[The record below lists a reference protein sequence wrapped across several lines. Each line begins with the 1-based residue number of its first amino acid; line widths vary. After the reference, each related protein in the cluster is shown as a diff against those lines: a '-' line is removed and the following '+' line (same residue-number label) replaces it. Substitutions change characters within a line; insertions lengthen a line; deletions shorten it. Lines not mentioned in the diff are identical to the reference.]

1 MITLSRLKEKDPH
14 FLYKISLNTFDE
26 TPLHISASIGHLE
39 FSKTLLLLKPQLAY
53 ERDFHGRYPLHLASA
68 EGHIEIVKELLH
80 ANKDACTIHDQDR
93 RIPLHY
99 AAMRGRVEV
108 VRELII
114 ACPNSTQVMLDGRES
129 VLHLCIKYN
138 QLETLKLLVEFV
150 SDKGDFLNS
159 KDHYNG
165 NTILHLAV
173 MLKQIETVKYLL
185 TVSLVKEGA
194 YALNRAGFTASESLE
209 HNPRDFKSFTIQNI
223 LMDAG
228 LGRGNEQNNLS
239 PSLEV
244 VVGHHEL
251 PKPVL
256 PSKKKR
262 KWLEYLR
269 YQGNWIEEIRGS
281 LMVVATVITA
291 ITFQP
296 AVSPPGGVWQTN
308 VTEVSKGF
316 GCGPSNVCL
325 AGTSVEGSRN
335 SNFFYHFFM
344 FCNTLSFTASLFV
357 IFLSISG
364 FSLKNKFGMGFLTF
378 AIWTTITSLALAYM
392 SAVILVLPSKSSRA
406 LRLYEVFMTVWS
418 LIIMMVVVLLIH
430 IIRFLSCLVKK
441 IRKLIIQK
449 QR

>member
-1 MITLSRLKEKDPH
+1 MEIRPEGDDMIELYNAAGTGCMITLSRLKEKDPH

-26 TPLHISASIGHLE
+26 TPLHISASIGHHE

-93 RIPLHY
+93 RNPLQY

-108 VRELII
+108 VRELMI

-185 TVSLVKEGA
+185 SVSKVKGA
-194 YALNRAGFTASESLE
+194 CALNRA
-209 HNPRDFKSFTIQNI
+209 DFKSFTIRNI

-239 PSLEV
+239 PTLEV

-251 PKPVL
+251 PKP
-256 PSKKKR
+256 
-262 KWLEYLR
+262 YLR
-269 YQGNWIEEIRGS
+269 YQGNWIEETRGS
-281 LMVVATVITA
+281 LMVVATVITT

-378 AIWTTITSLALAYM
+378 AIWTTITSLALAYT
-392 SAVILVLPSKSSRA
+392 SAGFDLGFSLT
-406 LRLYEVFMTVWS
+406 LRVFS
-418 LIIMMVVVLLIH
+418 FGRY
-430 IIRFLSCLVKK
+430 IRFQLFLNFSTPT
-441 IRKLIIQK
+441 
-449 QR
+449 

>member
-1 MITLSRLKEKDPH
+1 MGG
-14 FLYKISLNTFDE
+14 F
-26 TPLHISASIGHLE
+26 A
-39 FSKTLLLLKPQLAY
+39 AY
-53 ERDFHGRYPLHLASA
+53 SSPSPLASEDESDDGSGSDDVDEDNGA
-68 EGHIEIVKELLH
+68 SSPNDDEMFPYTNFGIGDVVVGTTPVTTLREQSH
-80 ANKDACTIHDQDR
+80 
-93 RIPLHY
+93 PL
-99 AAMRGRVEV
+99 
-108 VRELII
+108 
-114 ACPNSTQVMLDGRES
+114 Q
-129 VLHLCIKYN
+129 
-138 QLETLKLLVEFV
+138 
-150 SDKGDFLNS
+150 
-159 KDHYNG
+159 
-165 NTILHLAV
+165 
-173 MLKQIETVKYLL
+173 TVKYLL

-209 HNPRDFKSFTIQNI
+209 HSPTDFKSLIIRNI

-228 LGRGNEQNNLS
+228 LERENTQDNLPP
-239 PSLEV
+239 PSITV
-244 VVGHHEL
+244 VDNHEL

-256 PSKKKR
+256 PSKKKSN
-262 KWLEYLR
+262 WLECLR
-269 YQGNWIEEIRGS
+269 YQGNWIEETRGS
-281 LMVVATVITA
+281 LMVVATVITT

-449 QR
+449 QRC